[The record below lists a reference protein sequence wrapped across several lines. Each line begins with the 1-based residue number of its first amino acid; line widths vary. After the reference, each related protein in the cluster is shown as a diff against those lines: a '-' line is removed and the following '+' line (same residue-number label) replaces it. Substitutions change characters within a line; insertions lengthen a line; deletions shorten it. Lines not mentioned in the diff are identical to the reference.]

1 MLHSNAQEE
10 ELKQVND
17 KAKKLTATKSGLEK
31 LVGFYAK
38 DPAAQQ
44 KVPHPSS
51 GFSSGLTWP
60 STYSIVVDGQ
70 IRPSKR

>member
-44 KVPHPSS
+44 KVP
-51 GFSSGLTWP
+51 
-60 STYSIVVDGQ
+60 
-70 IRPSKR
+70 RPRLVRAQA